1 MLIVCRTKAPRRGL
15 TVTGSQHHR
24 TRRVAMHEQTGH
36 RRRPMPLWLAMA
48 DMHSAVETE
57 SEVKK
62 CSLTAIGK
70 VSTPAS
76 RIQVEIEHVLKK
88 HESLINE
95 LTDDQYKVINEAV
108 SSALYTINQEKL
120 SYLVQVVNNAAQE
133 GSYCQGASD
142 HLSRVIRDIS
152 ADEILFLLRS
162 VQYEGVAVTDSDVKN
177 DTLLKIPPGSHD
189 ELLMTGLLHLGLV
202 FAKDSTW
209 SFQVYKWSPIV
220 RNLIALLESNNQ

>member
-1 MLIVCRTKAPRRGL
+1 MKDKSQLEK
-15 TVTGSQHHR
+15 VTNNLGVR
-24 TRRVAMHEQTGH
+24 AAGTAVGILGATIT
-36 RRRPMPLWLAMA
+36 PLAAFVPFLLDTLASGRQA
-48 DMHSAVETE
+48 KRLEA
-57 SEVKK
+57 
-62 CSLTAIGK
+62 AFI
-70 VSTPAS
+70 
-76 RIQVEIEHVLKK
+76 EIEHVLKK

-95 LTDDQYKVINEAV
+95 MTDDQYKVINEAV

-209 SFQVYKWSPIV
+209 NFQVYKWSPIV